1 MTELV
6 LKGGYGEHGRSC
18 FLLEP
23 NDERFVMFDC
33 GILDTDAI
41 PYPSISPNE
50 AQRID
55 YLFLSHAHKDH
66 TGAIPHLIQMGF
78 QGTIVASPE
87 TFSQIG
93 LHYNKVQDL
102 DFANKE
108 SADLEGFRV
117 IAGSSGHCPGSLWFH
132 VCFDGGYKF
141 FYSGD
146 FQPDPLV
153 YRVDMPK
160 NLDAD
165 VAIIDMA
172 YDAVLDSAS
181 LLRKNLSKKVQEY
194 LVSGKR
200 VILPVQAFG
209 RGVEMLYLLYKTCPG
224 CKIWLDP
231 NMKAITDGVLN
242 GLSVKEDR
250 KQELAEIYDDVKRNP
265 IDDADIMIIGDAHLE
280 RPENQ
285 ATVRA
290 LLGKV
295 AGIIGTG
302 RRKTGSFMDR
312 MYNEGQ
318 AVWLPFPHHS
328 SRKDARYLCQCNHF
342 KTVLPF
348 HSSVKEIWDS

>member
-1 MTELV
+1 M
-6 LKGGYGEHGRSC
+6 
-18 FLLEP
+18 
-23 NDERFVMFDC
+23 RFH
-33 GILDTDAI
+33 IQAS
-41 PYPSISPNE
+41 PPNE

-66 TGAIPHLIQMGF
+66 TGAVPHLIQMGF

-108 SADLEGFRV
+108 SADFEGFRV

-181 LLRKNLSKKVQEY
+181 LLRENLSKKYRNTWSAGNGSYCRSRHSVGVWRCCISCIK
-194 LVSGKR
+194 LAPAARSGWIR
-200 VILPVQAFG
+200 I
-209 RGVEMLYLLYKTCPG
+209 
-224 CKIWLDP
+224 
-231 NMKAITDGVLN
+231 
-242 GLSVKEDR
+242 
-250 KQELAEIYDDVKRNP
+250 
-265 IDDADIMIIGDAHLE
+265 
-280 RPENQ
+280 
-285 ATVRA
+285 
-290 LLGKV
+290 
-295 AGIIGTG
+295 
-302 RRKTGSFMDR
+302 
-312 MYNEGQ
+312 
-318 AVWLPFPHHS
+318 
-328 SRKDARYLCQCNHF
+328 
-342 KTVLPF
+342 
-348 HSSVKEIWDS
+348 